1 MTNIPKVDDLI
12 NKLDTGWYKK
22 SIFYQFLSLK
32 YIDFSS
38 IHFYQYTSNR
48 NAFLA
53 ERIPIGVYVFF
64 ANSLFCGTKVS
75 LYRNLMWDMKL

>member
-1 MTNIPKVDDLI
+1 MLNTNRLIPPLSQMTNIPKVDDLI

-53 ERIPIGVYVFF
+53 ERIPIGVYVFL
-64 ANSLFCGTKVS
+64 ATVVC
-75 LYRNLMWDMKL
+75 D